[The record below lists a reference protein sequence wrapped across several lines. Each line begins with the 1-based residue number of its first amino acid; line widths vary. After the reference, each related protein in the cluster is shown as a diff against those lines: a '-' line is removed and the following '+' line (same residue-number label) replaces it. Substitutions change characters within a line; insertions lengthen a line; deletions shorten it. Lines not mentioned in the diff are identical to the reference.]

1 MDEDLA
7 IIDNNTRV
15 EKFKNFLLKYK
26 KLLIYLIL
34 LTVISLITFFGLKE
48 YKEIKKIEISDLY
61 NSTIIAYSEG
71 KKEITV
77 ENLINIINKNDPTY
91 SPLSLYF
98 IIDNNLV
105 SDKKK
110 MDNLFNKVIF
120 DTSLEKEIK
129 NLIIYKKALFFADG
143 NDENSLLATLNP
155 LINSESI
162 WKSHALYLLAEYF
175 YSKNEKQKSKEFF
188 VKIIDTKNANEDIIR
203 EAQKRLNRDFSE

>member
-1 MDEDLA
+1 MNEDLV
-7 IIDNNTRV
+7 IVDNNTRR
-15 EKFKNFLLKYK
+15 EKFKNFLIKYK
-26 KLLIYLIL
+26 KLLVYLIS
-34 LTVISLITFFGLKE
+34 LTVISVIIFFGLQE
-48 YKEIKKIEISDLY
+48 YQKKKKIEISDLY
-61 NSTIIAYSEG
+61 NSTIIAYSDE

-98 IIDNNLV
+98 IIDNNLIL
-105 SDKKK
+105 DKKR

-120 DTSLEKEIK
+120 DTPLEKEIK
-129 NLIIYKKALFFADG
+129 NLIIYKKGLFFADG
-143 NDENSLLATLNP
+143 NDENSLLAILNP

-188 VKIIDTKNANEDIIR
+188 VKIIDTENANEDIIR